1 MKQQNVSNSL
11 PPGRTLSGVKFVMLL
26 SAVGALLA
34 SGCMSA
40 RVTTNLKP
48 ETNAQLTSPAGKF
61 YVAGLKY
68 TQGDSP
74 DDKKMDASV
83 LKLVRKECSSRYPAL
98 FVSDASG
105 SISLAVEVDSTTTTH
120 GDKMFLFGL
129 CTGFLCPYIFPAPD
143 KFEEDIDVKAGL
155 WNGRD
160 GMRGA
165 PLQASFQR
173 ENHCWRS
180 ILTPSALITIP
191 GESDFPKESNMFTE
205 GVNYPQISQQVATAL
220 AQLVATKEPGFW
232 VLPAGSESSAV
243 ALPSAPTTS
252 LPPPA
257 ESATPF

>member
-1 MKQQNVSNSL
+1 MKNNVQQGSRTIRGMKSL
-11 PPGRTLSGVKFVMLL
+11 MLIYVPGLL
-26 SAVGALLA
+26 LV

-61 YVAGLKY
+61 YVTGLKY
-68 TQGDSP
+68 TNGDSP
-74 DDKKMDASV
+74 DNKKTDAHV

-98 FVSDASG
+98 FGSYASG
-105 SISLAVEVDSTTTTH
+105 SIPLAVEVDSTTTTH

-143 KFEEDIDVKAGL
+143 QFEEDIDVRAGL

-180 ILTPSALITIP
+180 MLTPSALITIP
-191 GESDFPKESNMFTE
+191 GKSDFPKESNMFTE

-220 AQLVATKEPGFW
+220 AQLVAAKEAGFW
-232 VLPAGSESSAV
+232 VLPVGSESSPA
-243 ALPSAPTTS
+243 ALPSAPTTT
-252 LPPPA
+252 LPAPA
-257 ESATPF
+257 DSTAPF